1 MCQVYISSY
10 FLIFTILEEEFIK
23 SQPVKIQIRLLC
35 TDKHFSFL
43 SATSFLLQV
52 EFKDTNFDA
61 FLKVLEY
68 LYTGQCPFLTMDD
81 IIGVLALA
89 NFFCLPRLVALCE
102 KLIVKELQVAM
113 AADEMAVTEDII
125 GMDVH
130 FLLYMFP
137 SCVICLP

>member
-1 MCQVYISSY
+1 
-10 FLIFTILEEEFIK
+10 
-23 SQPVKIQIRLLC
+23 
-35 TDKHFSFL
+35 
-43 SATSFLLQV
+43 V

-68 LYTGQCPFLTMDD
+68 LYTGQCPVLTADD

-130 FLLYMFP
+130 FCLFKHLGQFF
-137 SCVICLP
+137 SCTIFLSLAVTDFSATNGGT